1 MASVPRDDAPRHNPV
16 TDTAW
21 VLWSDSVWIAVLVL
35 GLLLVARGLA

>member
-1 MASVPRDDAPRHNPV
+1 MRSVPGDDDPRRNPL
-16 TDTAW
+16 TGTAW